1 MSNQPAAI
9 GCGQNGPHLIPDNV
23 RVGMVLSR
31 LMGIGQSTA
40 GAEHHNGHE
49 RDDGSQQHDF
59 YPLSDWMAAFF
70 YRRTRFSPLG
80 H

>member
-1 MSNQPAAI
+1 M
-9 GCGQNGPHLIPDNV
+9 
-23 RVGMVLSR
+23 MLSR

-40 GAEHHNGHE
+40 DAEQHNGHE

-70 YRRTRFSPLG
+70 PGACASRL
-80 H
+80 